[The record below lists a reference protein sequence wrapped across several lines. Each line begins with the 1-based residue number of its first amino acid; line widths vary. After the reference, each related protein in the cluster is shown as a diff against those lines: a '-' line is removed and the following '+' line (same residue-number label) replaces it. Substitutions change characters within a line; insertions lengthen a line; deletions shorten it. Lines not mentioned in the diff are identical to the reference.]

1 MEKKKYINVISSW
14 SRKIKMKICEEVKI
28 ENNCYLNEI
37 KFRKIVVACIK
48 QNYEQL
54 SVQNTIT
61 MILLPK
67 V

>member
-14 SRKIKMKICEEVKI
+14 SRIIKMKICEEVKI

-48 QNYEQL
+48 QNYEK
-54 SVQNTIT
+54 S
-61 MILLPK
+61 LLPERIT
-67 V
+67 